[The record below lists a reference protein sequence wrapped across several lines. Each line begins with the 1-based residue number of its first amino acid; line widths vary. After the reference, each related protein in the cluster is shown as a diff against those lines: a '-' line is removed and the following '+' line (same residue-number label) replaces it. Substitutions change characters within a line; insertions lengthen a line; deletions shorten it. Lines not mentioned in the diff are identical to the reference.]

1 MTTPMLPAGLDLADV
16 EAAAAE
22 LEARLPDGLRPLAR
36 VALNQRWSWHPDGP
50 ATFAA
55 LDPAGWETAG
65 HNAVR
70 QLWRLTPSQLER
82 LGADEALGARVVA
95 LAADLDADLAR
106 PFRDG
111 IDPQHPVAFLCAEF
125 GLHESLPQYSGGLG
139 VLAGDIVKA
148 SSDLAL
154 PMVGVG
160 LFYKHGYF
168 QQRLDASGWQHESWI
183 AQDPT
188 RMPLVPVRNGG
199 ASGAGGGAD
208 DQLHLTVPVRGREI
222 TARVWRLQVGRVPLF
237 LLDTDVPANSPED
250 RWTTGRLYDANP
262 DIRLAQYATLGIGA
276 VRLLDHLG
284 VEPSVFHMNEG
295 HAALASL
302 ELASQEVAG
311 GTSFWDA
318 REQVRERCVFTTH
331 TPVAAG
337 NETYPAQT
345 VLSALPGLAERLGLS
360 SEELLDLGR
369 VEPGHHHEAG
379 MTPIALRMS
388 RSTNGVSARHGEVA
402 RSMWQ
407 PLFGGAPEDVPIT
420 SVTNGVHVPTW
431 MGGHFRR
438 LFDAHLPEGWQQRA
452 SEPELWQAV
461 NDIPADQLWDARSAA
476 RAELVGWVRERSAF
490 DRLRRGESLE
500 YAQSAHQSLDPDALT
515 LGFARRVASYK
526 RLHLLTHDVDRVVR
540 LLEGDQSL
548 QLLIAGKA
556 HPKDD
561 GAKSMVRDLF
571 SYRGNAEIASR
582 IVFLEDY
589 DIEVGRLLTTGC
601 DVWLNVPRP
610 PMEASGTSGMKV
622 VLNGGLNLSVLDGWW
637 AEGFDGSNGWGI
649 DGSID
654 HDHGHQDH
662 EHAQALLDT
671 LENEVLPTFH
681 DRDEHGV
688 PHRWVQ
694 MMRSS
699 LATLA
704 WRFSATRMMQDYA
717 AHIYPRH

>member
-1 MTTPMLPAGLDLADV
+1 MTSPVLPAGLDLDDV
-16 EAAAAE
+16 ERASTE
-22 LEARLPDGLRPLAR
+22 LGLRLPEPLQPLAR
-36 VALNQRWSWHPDGP
+36 VAHNQRWSWHPDGP

-55 LDPAGWETAG
+55 LDRDAWDLAD
-65 HNAVR
+65 HNPVR
-70 QLWRLTPSQLER
+70 LLSRLPHSELEQLAS
-82 LGADEALGARVVA
+82 DEALVARVEA
-95 LAADLDADLAR
+95 LAADVDADLAR
-106 PFRDG
+106 PFREG
-111 IDPQHPVAFLCAEF
+111 LDPEHPVAFLCAEF

-154 PMVGVG
+154 PMVAVG
-160 LFYKHGYF
+160 LFYKYGYF
-168 QQRLDASGWQHESWI
+168 QQRLDVTGWQHESWI

-188 RMPLVPVRNGG
+188 RMPIVPVANGG
-199 ASGAGGGAD
+199 PTE
-208 DQLHLTVPVRGREI
+208 QLHLTVPIRGREI

-237 LLDTDVPANSPED
+237 LLDTDVEGNSPED

-262 DIRLAQYATLGIGA
+262 DIRLAQYSTLGIGA
-276 VRLLDHLG
+276 VRLLEHLG
-284 VEPSVFHMNEG
+284 VEPATFHMNEG

-302 ELASQEVAG
+302 ELATTQVAQ

-337 NETYPAQT
+337 NETYPPQT
-345 VLSALPGLAERLGLS
+345 VLAAQPGLADRLGLTN
-360 SEELLDLGR
+360 EELLDLGR
-369 VEPGHHHEAG
+369 VEAGHNHEAG

-407 PLFGGAPEDVPIT
+407 PLFGGPVEEVPIT

-431 MGGHFRR
+431 ISSHFRSLLDR
-438 LFDAHLPEGWQQRA
+438 HLPDGWVDDL
-452 SEPELWQAV
+452 SNPEVWSAV
-461 NDIPADQLWDARSAA
+461 YDIPAGELWDARCAA
-476 RAELVGWVRERSAF
+476 RTELVDWVRERSAF

-500 YAQSAHQSLDPDALT
+500 YAHAAHRSLDPDVLT
-515 LGFARRVASYK
+515 LGFARRVATYK
-526 RLHLLTHDVDRVVR
+526 RLHLLTRDIDRVIGM
-540 LLEGDQSL
+540 LDGEQSF

-561 GAKSMVRDLF
+561 GAKAMVRDMF
-571 SYRGNAEIASR
+571 AYRGNPDVASR

-589 DIEVGRLLTTGC
+589 DMEVGRLLTSGC

-637 AEGFDGSNGWGI
+637 AEGYDGTNGWGI

-671 LENEVLPTFH
+671 IEKDVLPTFH
-681 DRDEHGV
+681 DRDGTGI
-688 PHRWVQ
+688 PHRWVH

-704 WRFSATRMMQDYA
+704 WRFSARRMMEDYA
-717 AHIYPRH
+717 DRIYATD

>member
-1 MTTPMLPAGLDLADV
+1 MTTTPMLPAGLDLADV
-16 EAAAAE
+16 DAAADE
-22 LEARLPDGLRPLAR
+22 LALRLPENLRPLAR
-36 VALNQRWSWHPDGP
+36 VAHNQRWSWHADGP
-50 ATFAA
+50 ATFAS
-55 LDPAGWETAG
+55 LDADAWTAAD
-65 HNAVR
+65 HNPVR
-70 QLWRLTPSQLER
+70 LLARLPNARLEQLA
-82 LGADEALGARVVA
+82 ADEAVGARVAA
-95 LAADLDADLAR
+95 LASDLDADLAR
-106 PFRDG
+106 PFREG
-111 IDPQHPVAFLCAEF
+111 LDPDHPVAFLCAEF

-148 SSDLAL
+148 ASDLAL

-160 LFYKHGYF
+160 LFYKYGYF
-168 QQRLDASGWQHESWI
+168 QQRLDDSGWQHESWV

-188 RMPLVPVRNGG
+188 RMPIVPVRNGHG
-199 ASGAGGGAD
+199 DGAD
-208 DQLHLTVPVRGREI
+208 PGQLHVTVPVRGRDI

-237 LLDTDVPANSPED
+237 LLDTDVDGNSPED
-250 RWTTGRLYDANP
+250 RWTTARLYDANP

-276 VRLLDHLG
+276 VRVLDALG
-284 VEPSVFHMNEG
+284 ISPSTFHMNEG
-295 HAALASL
+295 HAALAAL
-302 ELASQEVAG
+302 ELASQQVAE

-318 REQVRERCVFTTH
+318 RRDVRERCVFTTH

-337 NETYPAQT
+337 NETYPPQT
-345 VLSALPGLAERLGLS
+345 VMAAQPNLAERLGLS
-360 SEELLDLGR
+360 TEELLDLGR

-379 MTPIALRMS
+379 MTPVALRMS

-407 PLFGGAPEDVPIT
+407 PLFGGAVQDVPIT

-431 MGGHFRR
+431 MSPHFRR
-438 LFDAHLPEGWQQRA
+438 LFDQHLPEAWTERL
-452 SEPELWQAV
+452 SEPQLWEAV
-461 NDIPADQLWDARSAA
+461 HDIPAEQLWAARQAA
-476 RAELVGWVRERSAF
+476 RAELVDWVRERSAF

-500 YAQSAHQSLDPDALT
+500 YAQAAHGSLDPDALT

-526 RLHLLTHDVDRVVR
+526 RLHLLTRDVDRVIAM
-540 LLEGDQSL
+540 LDSDQSF

-556 HPKDD
+556 HPRDD
-561 GAKSMVRDLF
+561 GAKAMVRDLF

-589 DIEVGRLLTTGC
+589 DIEVGRLLTSGC

-610 PMEASGTSGMKV
+610 PMEASGTSGMKC

-637 AEGFDGSNGWGI
+637 AEGYDGTNGWGI
-649 DGSID
+649 DGGID
-654 HDHGHQDH
+654 PDHGHQDH

-671 LENEVLPTFH
+671 LEKDVLPTFH
-681 DRDEHGV
+681 DRDEAGV

-699 LATLA
+699 LASLA
-704 WRFSATRMMQDYA
+704 WRFSARRMMEDYA
-717 AHIYPRH
+717 DRVYPTPR

>member
-1 MTTPMLPAGLDLADV
+1 MTTPVLPAGLGLDDV

-22 LEARLPDGLRPLAR
+22 LAQRLPEPLRPLAR
-36 VALNQRWSWHPDGP
+36 VAHNQRWSWHRDG
-50 ATFAA
+50 AA
-55 LDPAGWETAG
+55 LF
-65 HNAVR
+65 
-70 QLWRLTPSQLER
+70 
-82 LGADEALGARVVA
+82 
-95 LAADLDADLAR
+95 ADLDADAWDAADHNPVRLLARLPNPDLDRLAADESIVARAEALAAAIDEDLAR
-106 PFRDG
+106 PFREG
-111 IDPQHPVAFLCAEF
+111 LDPEHPVAFLCAEF

-154 PMVGVG
+154 PMVAVG
-160 LFYKHGYF
+160 MFYKYGYF
-168 QQRLDASGWQHESWI
+168 QQRLDHTGWQHESWV

-188 RMPLVPVRNGG
+188 RMPIVPVSNGG
-199 ASGAGGGAD
+199 GPH
-208 DQLHLTVPVRGREI
+208 DQLHITVPVRGRDI
-222 TARVWRLQVGRVPLF
+222 QARVWRLQVGRVPLF
-237 LLDTDVPANSPED
+237 LLDTDVESNSPED
-250 RWTTGRLYDANP
+250 RWTTARLYDANP

-284 VEPSVFHMNEG
+284 VSPATFHMNEG

-302 ELASQEVAG
+302 ELASQQVAQ

-318 REQVRERCVFTTH
+318 REDVRKRAVFTTH

-337 NETYPAQT
+337 NESYPPQT
-345 VLSALPGLAERLGLS
+345 VLAALPGFAERLGLS
-360 SEELLDLGR
+360 TEELLDLGR
-369 VEPGHHHEAG
+369 VESGHHHEAG

-407 PLFGGAPEDVPIT
+407 PLFGGAVEDVPIT

-431 MGGHFRR
+431 MSPQFRE
-438 LFDAHLPEGWQQRA
+438 LFDRHLGDDWQERL
-452 SEPELWQAV
+452 SEPALWAGV
-461 NDIPADQLWDARSAA
+461 HDIPAGELWAARSSA
-476 RAELVGWVRERSAF
+476 RRELIDWVRERSAF
-490 DRLRRGESLE
+490 DRLRRGESLQ
-500 YAQSAHQSLDPDALT
+500 YAQAAHQSLDPDGLT

-526 RLHLLTHDVDRVVR
+526 RLHLLTRDIDRVIR
-540 LLEGDQSL
+540 LLDGEKSF

-561 GAKSMVRDLF
+561 GAKAMVRDMF
-571 SYRGNAEIASR
+571 QYRGNAEIASR

-589 DIEVGRLLTTGC
+589 DMEVGRLLTSGC

-637 AEGFDGSNGWGI
+637 AEGYDGTNGWGI

-671 LENEVLPTFH
+671 LEKDVLPTFH
-681 DRDEHGV
+681 DRGDDGV

-704 WRFSATRMMQDYA
+704 WRFSARRMMEDYA
-717 AHIYPRH
+717 SEIYPTG